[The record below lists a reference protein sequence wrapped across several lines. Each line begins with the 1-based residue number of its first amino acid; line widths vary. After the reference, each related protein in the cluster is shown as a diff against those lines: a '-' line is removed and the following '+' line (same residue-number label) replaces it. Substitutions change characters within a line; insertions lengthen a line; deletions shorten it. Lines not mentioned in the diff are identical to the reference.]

1 VVTTRP
7 AVSRS
12 GQPDLTPE
20 EQTLYP
26 PAETWVLAA
35 EHPDG
40 FLALTGVRGSSGALV
55 DFTWLYINPAA
66 EALLGRSLAELRGRS
81 LLAELP
87 DFRVPAL
94 LERCMR
100 VVETGEPFAD
110 EVSFP
115 LTLQG
120 RWFRLVALRRGDGLA
135 LWLTDIT
142 LRKREEQEARFLA
155 EASHLISASLDVEG
169 ALHQLVQRTVP
180 ALGDACLLQVV
191 DGRGQPLQL
200 ETAASEPTQEAL
212 LQEVYR
218 RLLPDMSGRT
228 GGLPCPLESPLLVT
242 GLTPALLESLAR
254 DAEHLKLLQALQAH
268 SAMVVPLRA
277 RGRTLGVL
285 VLLTLS
291 PERRYGPEELCFAE
305 ELADRVALSV
315 DSILLFRESRQ
326 AVGQRDEFLSVAAHE
341 LRTPT
346 TALKLNAQSLLRGAR
361 RGDSGTLPEPLVE
374 KLENI
379 NRTASRLSTLVNAL
393 LDVSRLDAGRPR
405 LRLEEVD
412 LTTLVRDVAARFERP
427 ALQAGSPLLLHATG
441 PAVGTWDR
449 ARLEQMVSHLL
460 SNALKYGAG
469 KPVHVQVEAS
479 ATHVRL
485 CVTDQGIGI
494 APESLPRLFGR
505 FQRAVSERHYG
516 GLGLG
521 LYFTRQI
528 VESLGGTITVRSA
541 PGAGATFCVDLPLRV
556 RG

>member
-1 VVTTRP
+1 MVATRP

-12 GQPDLTPE
+12 DPQEHSPGE
-20 EQTLYP
+20 RP

-40 FLALTGVRGSSGALV
+40 FLALTGVRGDSGELV
-55 DFTWLYINPAA
+55 DFTWLYLNPAA
-66 EALLGRSLAELRGRS
+66 EALLDRPLANLLGRS

-87 DFRVPAL
+87 DFRTSAL
-94 LERCMR
+94 FARCVR
-100 VVETGEPFAD
+100 VVETGESFVD
-110 EVSFP
+110 EVSLP
-115 LTLQG
+115 LTLPG
-120 RWFRLVALRRGDGLA
+120 RWFRLVALRRGEGLA

-142 LRKREEQEARFLA
+142 RGKREEQEVRFLA
-155 EASHLISASLDVEG
+155 EASNLIAASLDVEG
-169 ALHQLVQRTVP
+169 TLHQLVQRTVP
-180 ALGDACLLQVV
+180 ALGDACLLQVR
-191 DGRGQPLQL
+191 DGRGQTLQL
-200 ETAASEPTQEAL
+200 ETAATEPTQEAL

-218 RLLPDMSGRT
+218 RFVADGAQGPEGPPPPPD
-228 GGLPCPLESPLLVT
+228 SPLLVT
-242 GLTPALLESLAR
+242 GLSPALLQSLAR
-254 DAEHLKLLQALQAH
+254 DAEHLRLLQALGAH
-268 SAMVVPLRA
+268 SVLVVPLRA

-291 PERRYGPEELCFAE
+291 PARGYGPEELRFAE

-315 DSILLFRESRQ
+315 DSILLFREARQ

-361 RGDSGTLPEPLVE
+361 RGDAGTLPEPLVE

-379 NRTASRLSTLVNAL
+379 NRTAGRLSALVNAL
-393 LDVSRLDAGRPR
+393 LEVSRQNAGCPR

-412 LTTLVRDVAARFERP
+412 LGTLVRDVAARFERP
-427 ALQAGSPLLLHATG
+427 ATQAGSPILLHTPG

-469 KPVHVQVEAS
+469 KPVQVRVETS
-479 ATHVRL
+479 AEQVRL
-485 CVTDQGIGI
+485 CVTDEGIGI

-528 VESLGGTITVRSA
+528 VESLGGTISVRSA
-541 PGAGATFCVDLPLRV
+541 PGAGATFRVDLPRKV
-556 RG
+556 TG